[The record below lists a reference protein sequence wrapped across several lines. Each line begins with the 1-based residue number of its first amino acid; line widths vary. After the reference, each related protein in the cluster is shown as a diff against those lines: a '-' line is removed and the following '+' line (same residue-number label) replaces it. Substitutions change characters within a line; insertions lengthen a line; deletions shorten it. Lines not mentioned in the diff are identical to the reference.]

1 MSDRATRWAA
11 PLVAILGLATS
22 LPSIVNQFTYDDR
35 FIIEI
40 NPVMKS
46 LRGWWRG
53 FGHSYWPKI
62 WGGDGYRPLTI
73 LAFKI
78 QWAIGHGSPVVFHA
92 MNIALYMLV
101 SVLVFL
107 LAKRILPVWAAWIV
121 GALFAVHP
129 VHVEAVAN
137 VVGQSELLVAAMLL
151 GALLLYL
158 RDRQQGVLGAKTQIG
173 ITALYAIALL
183 SKEHA
188 IVLPALLL
196 ACEATLVEDTVP
208 LVRRISAQRWLYV
221 SLGAVALSFILIR
234 GSVLSDHAFGGFQ
247 PFVPFT
253 TLHISRRDRILTAF
267 SVVPQWLRLLYWPAH
282 LSAEYGPPDI
292 DLAQGFALW
301 QLPGMAVL
309 ASIIGVGFYAR
320 RRQPVIAFGIAFACI
335 ALLPSSNFVL
345 PAGIIL
351 AERTL
356 FLPSVGAMLILGA
369 VAVYCADVAARR
381 HALRSFSVSAGA
393 ACALL
398 LGAGIARSVL
408 RDRKWRDN
416 ETLFRQSVVD
426 SPRAYRSHFMLG
438 SWAFENHRPSEGER
452 ELRRALNLFPYDPF
466 VAFAMA
472 EQYRNAGRC
481 PAAMPMYRW
490 MLDIDRNFALGF
502 TGYSICLLETGRYPE
517 AKAMA
522 LDAMRHN
529 GDTTDL
535 RRIIA
540 LADSVLA
547 EQGSVRSAPPTGL
560 APGPGK
566 VPDSMQKTAEKRS
579 AQPRD

>member
-1 MSDRATRWAA
+1 MNERLRRLAA
-11 PLVAILGLATS
+11 PLVALLALAAS
-22 LPSIVNQFTYDDR
+22 LPGLMNRFTYDDR
-35 FIIEI
+35 FIIEL

-46 LRGWWRG
+46 LHGWWRG
-53 FGHSYWPKI
+53 FGEAYWPKI

-73 LAFKI
+73 LAFKVE
-78 QWAIGHGSPVVFHA
+78 WAIGHGSPVAFHVV
-92 MNIALYMLV
+92 NIALYALV
-101 SVLVFL
+101 SVFVFF
-107 LAKRILPVWAAWIV
+107 LARRMLPMWAAWIV

-137 VVGQSELLVAAMLL
+137 IVGQSELLVAAVLL
-151 GALLLYL
+151 GAMLLYL
-158 RDRQQGVLGAKTQIG
+158 RDRQRGLLRVGTLGG
-173 ITALYAIALL
+173 IVALYAIGLF

-196 ACEATLVEDTVP
+196 AAELTIVEDATP
-208 LVRRISAQRWLYV
+208 LRQRLLSQRWLYV
-221 SLGAVALSFILIR
+221 ALGAVAVAFVLIR
-234 GSVLSDHAFGGFQ
+234 GAVLSDHAFGGFQ

-253 TLHISRRDRILTAF
+253 SLHISQRDRILTAF
-267 SVVPQWLRLLYWPAH
+267 GVVPQWLRLLYWPAH
-282 LSAEYGPPDI
+282 LSAEYGPPAI
-292 DLAQGFALW
+292 DVAQGFALW
-301 QLPGMAVL
+301 QVPGMIVL
-309 ASIIGVGFYAR
+309 AGIVGVGFSAR
-320 RRQPVIAFGIAFACI
+320 RRQPVIAMGIAFACI
-335 ALLPSSNFVL
+335 VLLPSSNFVL

-356 FLPSVGAMLILGA
+356 FLPSVGAMIIVGA
-369 VAVYCADVAARR
+369 VAVYSADVARR
-381 HALRSFSVSAGA
+381 RQALRSFSMAAGAVCTLVLSAG
-393 ACALL
+393 LV
-398 LGAGIARSVL
+398 RSVL
-408 RDRKWRDN
+408 RDRTWRDN

-426 SPRAYRSHFMLG
+426 APRAYRAHFMLG

-490 MLDIDRNFALGF
+490 MLDMDKNFALGF

-522 LDAMRHN
+522 LDAMRYN
-529 GDTTDL
+529 GNMTDL

-540 LADSVLA
+540 LADSVMA
-547 EQGSVRSAPPTGL
+547 KQASVGSVSPVAFTGSHSKL
-560 APGPGK
+560 
-566 VPDSMQKTAEKRS
+566 PDSVQKTAGKHPVQQQR
-579 AQPRD
+579 

>member
-1 MSDRATRWAA
+1 MNERLSRLAA
-11 PLVAILGLATS
+11 PLVALLALAAS
-22 LPSIVNQFTYDDR
+22 LPSIVNKFTYDDR

-46 LRGWWRG
+46 LHGWWRG
-53 FGHSYWPKI
+53 FGEAYWPKV

-73 LAFKI
+73 LAFKVE
-78 QWAIGHGSPVVFHA
+78 WAIGHGNPVVFHA
-92 MNIALYMLV
+92 VNIALYALV
-101 SVLVFL
+101 SVFVFF
-107 LAKRILPVWAAWIV
+107 LARRMLPLWAAWIV

-137 VVGQSELLVAAMLL
+137 IVGQSELIVAAALLGAMLL
-151 GALLLYL
+151 YL
-158 RDRQQGVLGAKTQIG
+158 GDRQRGVLRTKTVAG
-173 ITALYAIALL
+173 IAVLYALALA

-196 ACEATLVEDTVP
+196 AAELTIVEDATP
-208 LVRRISAQRWLYV
+208 ARRRLLSQRWLYV
-221 SLGAVALSFILIR
+221 SLGAVAIAFVVTR
-234 GSVLSDHAFGGFQ
+234 GAVLSDHAFGGFQ

-267 SVVPQWLRLLYWPAH
+267 GVVPQWLRLLYWPAH
-282 LSAEYGPPDI
+282 LSAEYGPPEI
-292 DLAQGFALW
+292 DLAQGFAMW
-301 QLPGMAVL
+301 QIPGMVVL
-309 ASIIGVGFYAR
+309 ASIIGVGVFAR
-320 RRQPVIAFGIAFACI
+320 RRQPVIALGIAFACI
-335 ALLPSSNFVL
+335 VLLPSSNFVL

-356 FLPSVGAMLILGA
+356 FLPSAGAMIIVGA
-369 VAVYCADVAARR
+369 VAVYCADAARR
-381 HALRSFSVSAGA
+381 RYAVRSFSLAAGA
-393 ACALL
+393 VCALL
-398 LGAGIARSVL
+398 LVAGILRSGL
-408 RDRKWRDN
+408 RDRTWRDN

-426 SPRAYRSHFMLG
+426 APRAYRSHFMLG

-481 PAAMPMYRW
+481 PAAMPMYGW
-490 MLDIDRNFALGF
+490 MLDMDKNFALGF
-502 TGYSICLLETGRYPE
+502 SGYSICLLETGRYPE

-522 LDAMRHN
+522 LAAIGHG

-540 LADSVLA
+540 LADSVMA
-547 EQGSVRSAPPTGL
+547 KHASVGSASAGAPSRSHSKL
-560 APGPGK
+560 
-566 VPDSMQKTAEKRS
+566 PDSMQKTAEK
-579 AQPRD
+579 QPVQR